1 MTKLSTNYTVTSMH
15 LKIVPSQP
23 LLQDP
28 TPLILNTFIAKR
40 KFNQSHDNSLPNP
53 VLKRHYHGPRSNT
66 NRPHFKNSCKS
77 PFFKPKYNT
86 RRSSSSY
93 LAIPRCR
100 PKASTPQDL
109 KALQLAQEIRPPCQE
124 QLPHSSR

>member
-1 MTKLSTNYTVTSMH
+1 MNFFSISPCRHFAMTNCLHGEMLKKFITLKLDNEGDSFDELVDRLYRYQH
-15 LKIVPSQP
+15 ALEDRAKQAPSSK
-23 LLQDP
+23 
-28 TPLILNTFIAKR
+28 TPLILNTFIGKR

-53 VLKRHYHGPRSNT
+53 ALKRHYHGPRSNT

-93 LAIPRCR
+93 
-100 PKASTPQDL
+100 
-109 KALQLAQEIRPPCQE
+109 
-124 QLPHSSR
+124 